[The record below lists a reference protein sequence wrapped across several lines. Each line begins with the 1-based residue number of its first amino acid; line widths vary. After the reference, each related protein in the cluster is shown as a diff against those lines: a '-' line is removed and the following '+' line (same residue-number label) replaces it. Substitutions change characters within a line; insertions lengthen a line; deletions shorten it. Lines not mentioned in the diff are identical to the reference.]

1 MSIAAPSVAAAAYP
15 DVPFRALDT
24 LWLQVAGTICNLRC
38 THCFI
43 SCGPDNHSHGMM
55 ALAEVRRHLEESV
68 RLGVKE
74 YYLTGGEPLMN
85 REIFEILEATLLLGP
100 TTVLTNGLLVDARRA
115 RRFRALSDASTYR
128 LDFRV
133 SLDGYDAE
141 THDAIRGP
149 GMFDRA
155 LAGARHLAAAGLS
168 PVFTVTEVQP
178 EIGAAA
184 GRTAFRERL
193 QDLGF
198 PRPRLKLL
206 PMLRIGR
213 ERERAGPYRSCET
226 LRGCSVPEGDLEALQ
241 CSSSRM
247 VTTKGVYVC
256 PILIDRDD
264 AIMGRTLEETLR
276 PFTLS
281 HAACYTCQATGMTC
295 RT

>member
-1 MSIAAPSVAAAAYP
+1 MSITAPSVAAGAFP

-43 SCGPDNHSHGMM
+43 SCAPDNHSHGMM

-68 RLGVKE
+68 RLGVKD

-85 REIFEILEATLLLGP
+85 REISEILEATLRLGP
-100 TTVLTNGLLVDARRA
+100 ATVLTNGLLVDPRRA
-115 RRFRALSDASTYR
+115 RRFRALSDASNYT

-155 LAGARHLAAAGLS
+155 LAGARHLAAAGLN
-168 PVFTVTEVQP
+168 PVFTVTEVRP

-184 GRTAFRERL
+184 GRTAFLERL
-193 QDLGF
+193 REFGF

-206 PMLRIGR
+206 PMFRIGR

-226 LRGCSVPEGDLEALQ
+226 LRGRSVPEAGLEALQ